1 MGFFLLP
8 EANLPQSSCIITA
21 PCTPGLSQRCV
32 VTAHN
37 VTRSLTVPQAMQ
49 WISIITTSL

>member
-8 EANLPQSSCIITA
+8 EANLPQSSCLITA